1 VQVAWVLEHLAD
13 LASDFS
19 AIHGIR
25 DMLSLPGPV
34 FFALAYR
41 LSAYQGVMA
50 ARAAEREDAPEAPG
64 EPERRTA
71 LPEQVTPRV
80 VLQTD
85 PAFKGIFSFGGMAT
99 A

>member
-1 VQVAWVLEHLAD
+1 VRDHLRD

-34 FFALAYR
+34 FFAFAYR

-50 ARAAEREDAPEAPG
+50 ARAAEQERDDAPEAPG
-64 EPERRTA
+64 QPEGRMA
-71 LPEQVTPRV
+71 PVEQVTPRV

-85 PAFKGIFSFGGMAT
+85 PAFKGIFSFGHA
-99 A
+99 AIH

>member
-1 VQVAWVLEHLAD
+1 MRDHLAD

-50 ARAAEREDAPEAPG
+50 ARAAEQEAESPPGPQEPPPRRAAPA
-64 EPERRTA
+64 
-71 LPEQVTPRV
+71 EQVTPKA

-85 PAFKGIFSFGGMAT
+85 SAFKGIFSFGDMKPA
-99 A
+99 

>member
-1 VQVAWVLEHLAD
+1 MSDHLGD

-50 ARAAEREDAPEAPG
+50 LRAAEQEAEESPEPQAQAQRRAAPS
-64 EPERRTA
+64 
-71 LPEQVTPRV
+71 EQVTPKA
-80 VLQTD
+80 VLQND
-85 PAFKGIFSFGGMAT
+85 AAFAGIFSFSEAKP

>member
-1 VQVAWVLEHLAD
+1 MRDHLAD

-34 FFALAYR
+34 FFSLAER
-41 LSAYQGVMA
+41 LYLYPGVMA
-50 ARAAEREDAPEAPG
+50 ARAEEQEAESPSGPQEPPPRRAPPA
-64 EPERRTA
+64 
-71 LPEQVTPRV
+71 EQVTPKV

-85 PAFKGIFSFGGMAT
+85 SAFKGIFSFGEMQPA
-99 A
+99 

>member
-1 VQVAWVLEHLAD
+1 MLGHLAD

-19 AIHGIR
+19 AIHGVR
-25 DMLSLPGPV
+25 DMLALPGPV

-50 ARAAEREDAPEAPG
+50 ARAAEQEDGDPPEPQAQPQ
-64 EPERRTA
+64 RRA
-71 LPEQVTPRV
+71 QASEQVTPRA
-80 VLQTD
+80 VLQHD
-85 PAFKGIFSFGGMAT
+85 AAFAGIFSFSEAKP